1 MSEKSVG
8 IGISIILFTTVVYIE
23 FAVYKGLMSTTLLT
37 ALSIIHY
44 SYYMS
49 FYAKGKKLAYFG
61 YLAFFAGL
69 LFLCLP
75 SMTEELAQERLKQ
88 EYGVEVV
95 GREVVLTDASEWN
108 IFITN
113 NALLYD
119 TKTKDGEMGQFFVN
133 LENGV
138 IVKMDEK

>member
-8 IGISIILFTTVVYIE
+8 IGISIILFTIVLYIE
-23 FAVYKGLMSTTLLT
+23 LVVYKGLMRTTLLT

-75 SMTEELAQERLKQ
+75 SMTEELAQELLKQ

-95 GREVVLTDASEWN
+95 GREVVLTDASVWN
-108 IFITN
+108 IFSTQ
-113 NALLYD
+113 NAIFYD
-119 TKTKDGEMGQFFVN
+119 TKTKDGEMERFFVN